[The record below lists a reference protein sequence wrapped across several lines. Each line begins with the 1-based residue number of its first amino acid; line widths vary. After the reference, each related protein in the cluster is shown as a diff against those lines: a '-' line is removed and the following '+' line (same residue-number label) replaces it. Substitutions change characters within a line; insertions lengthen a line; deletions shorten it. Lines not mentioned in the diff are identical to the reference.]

1 MGTLRATLKLSSAD
15 VFTTA
20 VDLSTAVTVTADGG
34 NISRGKILQT
44 AVGGGA
50 LVIYKASDKLEN
62 AYIYLKNLSNE
73 KEDYVYLYND
83 LSDDVVLK
91 LGGGEFAFMPVKE
104 DQTYK
109 AYGTKVDQ
117 IVEYASFGLDSSAVN
132 LS

>member
-44 AVGGGA
+44 AVNASA
-50 LVIYKASDKLEN
+50 LVIYKANDKLNN
-62 AYIYLKNLSNE
+62 AYIYLKNLSLE

-83 LSDDVVLK
+83 ANDDLVLK

-117 IVEYASFGLDSSAVN
+117 LVEYASFGLDSSAVN